1 MAVIASHCK
10 DIIINVV
17 DINEKRIKAW
27 NNENLDKLPIYEP
40 GLKEVIKKT
49 RNINLFF
56 SIDIRKSI
64 SESDMIFIS
73 VNTPTKTKG
82 FGAGYASD
90 LKWVEESARQVA
102 KYAEGHTI
110 VVEKSTLPVKT
121 AELIKTILDAQCEKN
136 NLNKQNKSFSVLS
149 NPEFLSEG
157 NAINDLENP
166 DRVLIGGED
175 DYSVNEL
182 ELIYKEWIS
191 ESKILCT
198 NLWSSELSKL
208 SANAFL
214 AQRIS
219 SINSIAAICEQTGAE
234 IKEVSRA
241 IGLDKRIGNKFLSP
255 GPGFGGSCFKK
266 DILNLVYLCEFYG
279 LKEVANYW
287 EQVVILNNWQKDR
300 ISALIVRK
308 LFGTVSLKKIAVL
321 GFAFKANT
329 NDTRE
334 AAAIF
339 ITKEL
344 IENGAKLLIHD
355 PKVSSCEIAESINI
369 PSLNNINNSD
379 EGGWIYEKNYEKL
392 FYQID
397 AVLILTEWDEYKSI
411 EWKKY
416 VENMRKPAWVFDTR
430 NIIKKQDVISC
441 GINYWALGDGNN

>member
-136 NLNKQNKSFSVLS
+136 NFNKQNKSFSVLS

-355 PKVSSCEIAESINI
+355 PKVSSREIAESINI